1 MPLKVK
7 RGFTLVEAMISVALA
22 AALILVISR
31 MTVGAMQMSQTG
43 VSHLTN
49 LLAADVV
56 MQQLLQD
63 LKQATRIISDDPAL
77 RRGELVVECIANGG
91 DHFAPGTT
99 EVSYRLPENGRG
111 LLRKEGGKERL
122 LYSDRVIRL
131 EFIRVTIPPRN
142 ASGILVDLRLS
153 SPAGAAEEH
162 GFRRFVL
169 PASLPENRR
178 LITSYNELEAH

>member
-1 MPLKVK
+1 MRPKIK

-31 MTVGAMQMSQTG
+31 MTIGAMQMSQTG

-63 LKQATRIISDDPAL
+63 LKQATRIMSDDAAL
-77 RRGELVVECIANGG
+77 SRGELAVECASAVENQFTPRI
-91 DHFAPGTT
+91 T
-99 EVSYRLPENGRG
+99 EISYRLPENGRG

-131 EFIRVTIPPRN
+131 EFTRVAIPPQN
-142 ASGILVDLRLS
+142 ASGILVDLKLS
-153 SPAGAAEEH
+153 SPSGAAEEH

-169 PASLPENRR
+169 PGSLPENRR
-178 LITSYNELEAH
+178 LISIYNGL